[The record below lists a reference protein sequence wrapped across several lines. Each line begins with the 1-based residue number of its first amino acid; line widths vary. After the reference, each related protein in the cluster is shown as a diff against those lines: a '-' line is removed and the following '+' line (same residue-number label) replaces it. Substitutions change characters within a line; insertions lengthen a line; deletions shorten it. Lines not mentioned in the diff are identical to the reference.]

1 MQERSDA
8 SVAPP
13 GAASESVSIEEAAR
27 RLAFTDLAFWMRRP
41 PYFEEEPDLADRF
54 RGALGRRLEELARG
68 DDIEAAAD
76 AHALHGFLFGGDA
89 PRELARP
96 FVLRIDVRKNEI
108 KAVLRLFG
116 LAANYWSVAENAFAA
131 ACEQGV
137 ALKQNS
143 KHRLRFEILTREHHA
158 CAGLPKSAVPQRA
171 TLLFRTPL
179 AIRSGQHTKMELRTL
194 PVNIAARLA
203 KLLAWQGV
211 MLEYD
216 RRMLAQVAGRLEL
229 DQREMRWLSWMRHSS
244 TTRDGGMSIGG
255 FVGALR
261 VTGDLQPVW
270 PLLRAGAITHAG
282 GETALGL
289 GRYDLL
295 AGI

>member
-1 MQERSDA
+1 MRFEA
-8 SVAPP
+8 TATPL
-13 GAASESVSIEEAAR
+13 GAAFKPLSIDEAAR

-41 PYFEEEPDLADRF
+41 EDFEDEPDLPDRF
-54 RGALGRRLEELARG
+54 RGALGRRLEELACG

-76 AHALHGFLFGGDA
+76 ARVLHGLLFGDEGA
-89 PRELARP
+89 RERARP
-96 FVLRIDVRKNEI
+96 FVLRMDVRKNEI

-116 LAANYWSVAENAFAA
+116 LVANYWSAADAAFVA
-131 ACEQGV
+131 ACGRGV

-143 KHRLRFEILTREHHA
+143 RHRLQFEILATEHHA
-158 CAGLPKSAVPQRA
+158 CTGSPRSTVPQRA

-179 AIRSGQHTKMELRTL
+179 AIRSGQHTKAQPRTL

-203 KLLAWQGV
+203 KLLAWQGATV
-211 MLEYD
+211 EYN
-216 RRMLAQVAGRLEL
+216 RKTLVQISRRLEW
-229 DQREMRWLSWMRHSS
+229 DQREMRWLAWTRHSS
-244 TTRDGGMSIGG
+244 TTGESGIVVGG

-261 VTGDLQPVW
+261 VAGDLQPVW